1 MRRSLNSLFDVYKE
15 KLSSL
20 ASAMQNAN
28 NKIAQIKSDKAK
40 DEAVEYTKSQI
51 KVLNESIS
59 LKVEKSVVDKAIDDA
74 TKALTTKINDAKSE
88 IKLTTDSITNRVSS
102 AETNI
107 TTVTTK
113 ANNAQSTANT
123 ATNLANNAQ
132 STANTATNLANA
144 MKDGKMI
151 HTDPN
156 FRKGSNSVNVYNNA
170 GNGNVVVDRITK
182 PSECPS
188 TSSHCLRITHK
199 GTASPSLG
207 GVYQTIQSRANA
219 VFIQKFI
226 AKLPSGYT
234 FNVASNSMGTGYT
247 DKWLTSNIGTGTWQ
261 EYIREVRCGSTG
273 TFASGGHVYVSGA
286 TPTTSNPLVWY
297 IAYATVID
305 VTDNDESVNNLTTEV
320 TTTKNRVAT
329 VETNLTGIT
338 SRVSSVESKQTTTD
352 GKLTSLETWK
362 SSAEQKITDSAI
374 ISTVGKEFYKK
385 SETDEQFSNQQSQI
399 SQLSDSIDMKVS
411 KDNVVSS
418 INVSPETIKL
428 KASKIDMTGKLD
440 LNGTFTC
447 YADPSSKT
455 GNFLYQSGAIHR
467 GYLSGTSTPV
477 FSSGIWNPQGVG
489 STGYVSVGWRNS
501 ETVDQYGCLWMS
513 PRSYGGASLH
523 YGVLRN
529 STRKVSGIDYYMDGS
544 IWYTSSMDYKTK
556 YDYYAH
562 KFDGNT
568 QAPCVYGTN
577 LVSSGG
583 HLKCNA
589 TVYTDDTSLY
599 LSSNGSDGKYSL
611 QLDAGKGYLYGGSNG
626 GLQLGTSNRPFYQLY
641 STHSPIITSDGRK
654 KEEIQYIND
663 GTKPVLDEESLSL
676 DDMYNYIKD
685 LKIATYKLKES
696 KEVDKNKVEL
706 GFIAQDVADT
716 KVGKYVV
723 DSRDEDNL
731 VYSLGNRITVIE
743 GALQKV
749 IETLEELKSKF

>member
-20 ASAMQNAN
+20 AGAMQNAN
-28 NKIAQIKSDKAK
+28 NKIAQVKSNKAK
-40 DEAVEYTKSQI
+40 DEAVEYTQSQI
-51 KVLNESIS
+51 EVLNESIS
-59 LKVEKSVVDKAIDDA
+59 LKVEKSEVDKAVDDA

-102 AETNI
+102 TENTI
-107 TTVTTK
+107 TTHTT
-113 ANNAQSTANT
+113 QLETVDSRINT
-123 ATNLANNAQ
+123 V
-132 STANTATNLANA
+132 NTE
-144 MKDGKMI
+144 I
-151 HTDPN
+151 
-156 FRKGSNSVNVYNNA
+156 SN
-170 GNGNVVVDRITK
+170 TK
-182 PSECPS
+182 S
-188 TSSHCLRITHK
+188 K
-199 GTASPSLG
+199 
-207 GVYQTIQSRANA
+207 
-219 VFIQKFI
+219 
-226 AKLPSGYT
+226 
-234 FNVASNSMGTGYT
+234 
-247 DKWLTSNIGTGTWQ
+247 
-261 EYIREVRCGSTG
+261 
-273 TFASGGHVYVSGA
+273 VSA
-286 TPTTSNPLVWY
+286 
-297 IAYATVID
+297 I
-305 VTDNDESVNNLTTEV
+305 
-320 TTTKNRVAT
+320 
-329 VETNLTGIT
+329 ETNLTGIT
-338 SRVSSVESKQTTTD
+338 SRVSSVESKQTTIN
-352 GKLTSLETWK
+352 GKLSSLETWK

-447 YADPSSKT
+447 YADATSKT

-599 LSSNGSDGKYSL
+599 LSSSGSDGKYSL
-611 QLDAGKGYLYGGSNG
+611 QLDAGSGYLYGGSNG
-626 GLQLGTSNRPFYQLY
+626 GLQLGTSSRPFYQLY
-641 STHSPIITSDGRK
+641 STYAPTITSDGRK
-654 KEEIQYIND
+654 KEDIKYINND
-663 GTKPVLDEESLSL
+663 TKLISDEGSLSL

-723 DSRDEDNL
+723 DSSDEDNL

-749 IETLEELKSKF
+749 IQTLEELKSKF